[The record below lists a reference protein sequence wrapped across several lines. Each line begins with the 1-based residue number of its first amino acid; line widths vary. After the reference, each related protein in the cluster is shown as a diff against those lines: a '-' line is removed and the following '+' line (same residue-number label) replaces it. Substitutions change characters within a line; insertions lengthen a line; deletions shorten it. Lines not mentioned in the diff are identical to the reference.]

1 MYNYEDIK
9 SIHLEVTS
17 KCQARCP
24 MCPRRFNGG
33 PMNPFI
39 TLDEITLAQFKSW
52 FDDDFC
58 SRLEHV
64 NMCGNLGDPIIA
76 KDTLKIF
83 EYLRS
88 ISPDIILHM
97 HTNGSARDTA
107 WWERLAEL
115 EVKVIFGID
124 GLEDTHHLYRIGTDW
139 HKIIENAVAFINAG
153 GWARWDML
161 IFEHN
166 EHQVKECRALSD
178 QLGFAD
184 FSSKHT
190 SRFRDPEF
198 PVLDDN
204 GKQLYTLKPT
214 SKSISMVPRIKSA
227 TEEVTPIIT
236 CKAQRAEQIYVS
248 ASGIVSPCCWL
259 DMEWTV
265 PKQDSRIEYMSK
277 IGEFPNLKEQT
288 LQEIF
293 ASGFFSKISG
303 CWSKTGLIEC
313 SKNCGSFDR
322 LNEQFQ

>member
-24 MCPRRFNGG
+24 MCPRRYNGG
-33 PMNPFI
+33 PMNPLV
-39 TLDEITLAQFKSW
+39 TLDEITLEQFKSW
-52 FDDDFC
+52 FDPEFC
-58 SRLEHV
+58 LSLDHL

-83 EYLRS
+83 DYLRTCNS
-88 ISPDIILHM
+88 DIILHM
-97 HTNGSARDTA
+97 HTNGSARDTT

-124 GLEDTHHLYRIGTDW
+124 GLADTHHLYRIGTDW
-139 HKIIENAVAFINAG
+139 NKIIENATAFINAG

-166 EHQVKECRALSD
+166 EHQVEECRKLSN
-178 QLGFAD
+178 QLGFVD

-190 SRFRDPEF
+190 SRFRTAEF

-214 SKSISMVPRIKSA
+214 SKSVEMMPLIKSA
-227 TEEVTPIIT
+227 IAEITPIIK
-236 CKAQRAEQIYVS
+236 CKAQRDQQLYVS
-248 ASGIVSPCCWL
+248 ASGAVSPCCWL
-259 DMEWTV
+259 DMEWFN
-265 PKQDSRIEYMSK
+265 PNQSNRIDYMSK
-277 IGEFPNLKEQT
+277 VGEFPSLKTQT
-288 LQEIF
+288 LEEIF
-293 ASGFFSKISG
+293 ASGFFNKISG
-303 CWSKTGLIEC
+303 CWNTTGLTEC

-322 LNEQFQ
+322 LNEQFV